1 MPNIC
6 RYLFFLG
13 LGILISQFFTIE
25 PSEGTNGSIIQIH
38 VHGDRIYLLEAHS
51 RRIVDKFHYN
61 AYGAAATKTPH
72 TSGHAF

>member
-1 MPNIC
+1 M
-6 RYLFFLG
+6 G
-13 LGILISQFFTIE
+13 LGYFDFSIFTIE